1 MAALWRATRR
11 GSTLGSRE
19 INLKSAA
26 NGRTARRGLQTQH
39 WGAVLGTRTT
49 MPGVCSPC
57 HGAAVCASP
66 LLPNLYGGLG
76 DESLPRCAAFSRRL
90 FFRSRLAASNAPVV
104 ANRSRA
110 HPEAVVDGRLAASL
124 VDAMLGRDARVEQAL
139 LEDWRR
145 KARCAPQQA
154 ERAYRGALDALDES
168 RGFWAGAPG
177 KTPPLAV
184 GLVLARV

>member
-11 GSTLGSRE
+11 GSTLASHGRGAARPPTIPGE
-19 INLKSAA
+19 INLKNAA
-26 NGRTARRGLQTQH
+26 NGRRGLQTQH

-49 MPGVCSPC
+49 MPGACSPC

-139 LEDWRR
+139 SLIHISEPTR
-145 KARCAPQQA
+145 P
-154 ERAYRGALDALDES
+154 Y
-168 RGFWAGAPG
+168 
-177 KTPPLAV
+177 
-184 GLVLARV
+184 